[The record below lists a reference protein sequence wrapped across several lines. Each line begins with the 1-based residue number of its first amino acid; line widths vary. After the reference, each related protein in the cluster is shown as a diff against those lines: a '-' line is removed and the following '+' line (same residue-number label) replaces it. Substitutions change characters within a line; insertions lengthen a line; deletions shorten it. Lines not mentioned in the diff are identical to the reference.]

1 MKKLTLNYLQKE
13 FYLDGFLEKLK
24 KKEIKKFNDLDYLIL
39 TVCSLG
45 RKNYNMLIKE
55 LYDVKSNFY
64 ITWDELRSSGELI
77 PKLSNNF
84 KLSYKK
90 EEGCG
95 QHEFN
100 TSFLTCH
107 ILKSKID
114 KLYYS
119 TSYFMD
125 LDDSNCMPEY
135 SILNSFKTL
144 KDAKKSSSII
154 LKKFKTK
161 GLYPSTLG

>member
-114 KLYYS
+114 KRYYL
-119 TSYFMD
+119 TSYFID
-125 LDDSNCMPEY
+125 LDDSNSIPEY

-161 GLYPSTLG
+161 GVYPIN